1 MSTTRCLA
9 ALAALLGL
17 LLPALS
23 HAQTDAAVAV
33 APTQVPATSRAL
45 FWDDFRRGWHFYEE
59 PEPEVLPP
67 APAKPAHVAMALGRS
82 AGGKTDVTIE
92 SPA

>member
-23 HAQTDAAVAV
+23 HAQADAAVAV
-33 APTQVPATSRAL
+33 APAQSPATSRAL

-67 APAKPAHVAMALGRS
+67 PP
-82 AGGKTDVTIE
+82 T
-92 SPA
+92 